1 MTGAGRAGLASES
14 PGRQM
19 QRLAHPQKLEASEAA
34 CSAPEEP
41 SSHVLSRVSQGAGVG
56 GTPPTKGRP
65 AQGVVL

>member
-1 MTGAGRAGLASES
+1 MTGAGRAGLASGP

-19 QRLAHPQKLEASEAA
+19 QWLAHPQKLKASQTA

-41 SSHVLSRVSQGAGVG
+41 SSHVLSHVSQGSGVG

-65 AQGVVL
+65 AQWVAL

>member
-1 MTGAGRAGLASES
+1 
-14 PGRQM
+14 M
-19 QRLAHPQKLEASEAA
+19 QRLAHPQKLETSQAA